1 MTSVIFAEFDFLEI
15 NNQTL
20 NVSLTLI
27 MNMFQTGTWKHA
39 TAAIKCKCSE
49 FKPLDEEIQKLSGS
63 KGII

>member
-27 MNMFQTGTWKHA
+27 MNMFQTGT
-39 TAAIKCKCSE
+39 
-49 FKPLDEEIQKLSGS
+49 
-63 KGII
+63 